1 MKKLLVLLLLG
12 IPFIFFL
19 KKETFLSQ
27 KKSSSPLI
35 KIKKEP
41 LKKRPDKIKI
51 VIDKKSKFHNSKVD
65 ILIENNIITNIDKK
79 LFNPKNYPEI
89 SLNNLHVSKGWFDYS
104 VCFGEPG
111 YEERETI
118 LNGIKVAAK
127 SGFTTI
133 GLQPNTCPIIEKYTE
148 IEYLNSLTKNSVVN
162 VFPIG
167 ALTKNSAGN
176 ELSEIFDM
184 KNSGAIAFN
193 DYKRPV
199 SNPNV
204 LKLALEYT
212 SASNI
217 PVFSYPQ
224 DDQIAQDGVM
234 NEGLISTSLGL
245 DGIPSIAEEI
255 NIARDLSILEY
266 TEGNLH
272 IPTISCAKSV
282 ELIRKAKAK
291 KLNISCSVAI
301 HNLFFLDERI
311 QNFDTN
317 FKVKPPLRTPD
328 DINALI
334 TGLKDGTIDMI
345 TSDHNPLNVELK
357 NVEFDNADYGT
368 IGLESAFGALNML
381 FPIKTT
387 INLLTRGKKIFSID
401 DDDSIKIGETANLTL
416 FIFVLPQFF
425 SNYPFASIFI
435 LEYLLFTQEKR
446 KLFYMSESYY
456 KKK

>member
-1 MKKLLVLLLLG
+1 MN
-12 IPFIFFL
+12 
-19 KKETFLSQ
+19 S
-27 KKSSSPLI
+27 LI
-35 KIKKEP
+35 KSATI
-41 LKKRPDKIKI
+41 
-51 VIDKKSKFHNSKVD
+51 IDKKSEFHNSKVD

-133 GLQPNTCPIIEKYTE
+133 GLQPNTCPIIEKNTE
-148 IEYLNSLTKNSVVN
+148 IEYLNSLTKNSIVN

-212 SASNI
+212 SASNT

-224 DDQIAQDGVM
+224 DDEIAQDGVM

-245 DGIPSIAEEI
+245 NGIPSIAEEI

-272 IPTISCAKSV
+272 IPTISSAKSV

-317 FKVKPPLRTPD
+317 FKVKPPLRTSD

-345 TSDHNPLNVELK
+345 TSDHNPLNIELK
-357 NVEFDNADYGT
+357 NIEFDNADYGT

-416 FIFVLPQFF
+416 FNPLSEYIFNEENIL
-425 SNYPFASIFI
+425 STSKNSIFI
-435 LEYLLFTQEKR
+435 GS
-446 KLFYMSESYY
+446 KLKGKVYGVINNGFIELV
-456 KKK
+456 

>member
-1 MKKLLVLLLLG
+1 MYLL
-12 IPFIFFL
+12 
-19 KKETFLSQ
+19 
-27 KKSSSPLI
+27 
-35 KIKKEP
+35 
-41 LKKRPDKIKI
+41 
-51 VIDKKSKFHNSKVD
+51 
-65 ILIENNIITNIDKK
+65 
-79 LFNPKNYPEI
+79 
-89 SLNNLHVSKGWFDYS
+89 
-104 VCFGEPG
+104 
-111 YEERETI
+111 
-118 LNGIKVAAK
+118 
-127 SGFTTI
+127 
-133 GLQPNTCPIIEKYTE
+133 
-148 IEYLNSLTKNSVVN
+148 
-162 VFPIG
+162 
-167 ALTKNSAGN
+167 
-176 ELSEIFDM
+176 
-184 KNSGAIAFN
+184 
-193 DYKRPV
+193 
-199 SNPNV
+199 
-204 LKLALEYT
+204 
-212 SASNI
+212 ASNT

-224 DDQIAQDGVM
+224 DDEIAQDGVM

-272 IPTISCAKSV
+272 IPTISSAKSV

-317 FKVKPPLRTPD
+317 FKVKPPLRTSD

-357 NVEFDNADYGT
+357 NIEFDNADYGT

-401 DDDSIKIGETANLTL
+401 DNDSIKIGETANLTL
-416 FIFVLPQFF
+416 FNPLSEYIFNEENIL
-425 SNYPFASIFI
+425 STSKNSIFI
-435 LEYLLFTQEKR
+435 GS
-446 KLFYMSESYY
+446 KLKGKVYGVINNGFIELV
-456 KKK
+456 